1 MNFNAL
7 IAVFLIGTIT
17 SCSVELPEDVA
28 LEYDKLPQELDF
40 NVHVKPI
47 LSDKCFLCHGPD
59 KAKQQAELRLDLA
72 ESAYSE
78 LINSPGKKAVVPGK
92 LAKSEMFHR
101 IISHDPEV
109 LMPTPKS
116 NLTLSA
122 HEKAVLIKWIEDGAE
137 YKPHWAFIKPEKRD
151 VPAVSNADWIK
162 NPIDNFIIK
171 RLEQENLQPS
181 SQAEK
186 ELLLRRVT
194 FDLTGLPPTVEN
206 IKEFLNDESDN
217 AYEKQVDKLLKS
229 PQYGEKMAMDWMD
242 LSRFADTHGYTVD
255 RYRDMSPWRDWVI
268 KAFNENMPY
277 DKFIE
282 WQLAGDLLPNPSKEQ
297 ILATAF
303 NRIHPQNMEGGIVP
317 EEFRVEYVLDR
328 VNTAGQAFMALTVA
342 CAKCHDHKYDP
353 ISQKNYYEMSAFF
366 NNVEESGQISWDNAM
381 PVPTMLYTTEEQ
393 DEVLE
398 FLKSTA
404 QTKADKLVSI
414 RVSEKENFQDW
425 ISNEKYKESV
435 KSKYPKG
442 LIAHFDF
449 ENSQLKD
456 RLNPSQ
462 KGGMK
467 RVGSSSEN
475 PEFGVGKTGQGLLL
489 DGDAWFDSHGVGAFR
504 KSESF
509 SVGLNVKIPENLENG
524 VIFHKSEGAAL
535 YCFRGFHL
543 ALENNKLQVLM
554 AHTAPGNAIIE
565 YTKQDIPRDQWINLM
580 LTYNGSSKAS
590 GLKVYLNGVELETD
604 VKNDNLYKDIHF
616 GRKDEPGIQI
626 GARMRGKG
634 IGGATVDD
642 LMVFDQELTPLEIIQ
657 VVDYEKFRDIM
668 SKRHSELAEVESAM
682 LESYFLLNHSK
693 VYKKYLDELEIA
705 RMTFSDSVESI
716 QEVMVMEEMPERRKT
731 YLLERGLYDAH
742 GEEVLPNTPESVFQ
756 MPEDLPRN
764 RLGFAKWLVHPDHP
778 LTARVT
784 VNRYWQNYF
793 GRGIVRTTEDF
804 GNQGELP
811 THPEL
816 LDWLAVDFMDSGW
829 DVKALQKLI
838 VMSATYRQSSKTS
851 NELRELDGENIL
863 LARGPAVRLTAEMIR
878 DNALMTS
885 GLLNTKIGGESVKPY
900 QPTGLWKVNGYNYDQ
915 DTGDKLYRRSMY
927 TIWKRSVPHPTLA
940 TFDAPGRSE
949 CTVRRQ
955 KTNTPLQALVLLND
969 PTYVEASKVMGEK
982 IAKFDSIQE
991 GITETFMKL
1000 TGRKPSDKELKILL
1014 ELQEKQYA
1022 EFKHHKGKA
1031 TGWLTSGEYEP
1042 DGKLDADL
1050 IAANAVVASAIM
1062 NSDATITK
1070 R

>member
-1 MNFNAL
+1 MNLNAL
-7 IAVFLIGTIT
+7 IAVLLIYSIT
-17 SCSVELPEDVA
+17 SCSVELPEDVSI
-28 LEYDKLPQELDF
+28 EYDKLPQELDF
-40 NVHVKPI
+40 NIHVKPI
-47 LSDKCFLCHGPD
+47 LSDKCFVCHGPD
-59 KAKQQAELRLDLA
+59 KAKQQADLRLDLA

-78 LINSPGKKAVVPGK
+78 LVNSPGKRAVVPGK
-92 LAKSEMFHR
+92 LAKSEMFQR

-116 NLTLSA
+116 NLKLSA
-122 HEKAVLIKWIEDGAE
+122 YEKAILVKWIEDGAE
-137 YKPHWAFIKPEKRD
+137 YKPHWAFIKPEKPD
-151 VPAVSNADWIK
+151 IPTISNKDWIN
-162 NPIDNFIIK
+162 NPVDNFILK
-171 RLEQENLQPS
+171 KLEQEKLQPS
-181 SQAEK
+181 PQTEK
-186 ELLLRRVT
+186 ELLLRRVS
-194 FDLTGLPPTVEN
+194 FDLTGLPPSVKDIQN
-206 IKEFLNDESDN
+206 FLSDNAEN
-217 AYEKQVDKLLKS
+217 AYEKQVDRLLNS
-229 PQYGEKMAMDWMD
+229 SQYGEKMAMDWMD

-268 KAFNENMPY
+268 KAFNDNMSY

-353 ISQKNYYEMSAFF
+353 ISQKNYFEMSAFF

-393 DEVLE
+393 DEILD
-398 FLKSTA
+398 FLKSNA
-404 QTKADKLVSI
+404 QSKASDLASI
-414 RVSEKENFQDW
+414 QTSENENFRAW
-425 ISNEKYKESV
+425 VANEKYKENA
-435 KSKYPKG
+435 KSKYPNS
-442 LIAHFDF
+442 LIAHFEF
-449 ENSQLKD
+449 ENAELKNKLD
-456 RLNPSQ
+456 ASQ

-467 RVGSSSEN
+467 RVGSSSEE
-475 PEFGVGKTGQGLLL
+475 PVFGKGKTGKGLKL
-489 DGDAWFDSHGVGAFR
+489 DGDAWFDAHGVGAFR
-504 KSESF
+504 KSEPF
-509 SVGLNVKIPENLENG
+509 SVGLNVIIPENLENG

-543 ALENNKLQVLM
+543 ALENNRLELLM
-554 AHTAPGNAIIE
+554 AHTTPGNAIVE
-565 YTKQDIPRDQWINLM
+565 YSKQGIPRDQWINLM
-580 LTYNGSSKAS
+580 LTYDGSAKAS
-590 GLKVYLNGVELETD
+590 GLKVYLNGLELETEI
-604 VKNDNLYKDIHF
+604 KIDNLYKDIHF
-616 GRKDEPGIQI
+616 GRENEPGIQI

-642 LMVFDQELTPLEIIQ
+642 LLVFEQELTPLEVVQ
-657 VVDYEKFRDIM
+657 VVDHSKFRDIL
-668 SKRHSELAEVESAM
+668 SKNRSDLTAVELAM
-682 LESYFLLNHSK
+682 LEPFYFLNHSR
-693 VYKKYLDELEIA
+693 VYKKSLKELETA
-705 RMTFSDSVESI
+705 RTTFSDSVERI
-716 QEVMVMEEMPERRKT
+716 KEVMVMEEMPERRKT
-731 YLLERGLYDAH
+731 YLLERGNYDSH
-742 GEEVLPNTPESVFQ
+742 GEEVFPNTPESVFV

-784 VNRYWQNYF
+784 VNRYWQNFF

-811 THPEL
+811 SHPEL
-816 LDWLAVDFMDSGW
+816 LDWLAVEFMESGW

-838 VMSATYRQSSKTS
+838 VMSATYRQNSKTS
-851 NELRELDGENIL
+851 NKLRELDKENIL

-885 GLLNTKIGGESVKPY
+885 GLLNPKIGGESVKPY
-900 QPTGLWKVNGYNYDQ
+900 QPAGLWRVNGNNYNQ
-915 DTGDKLYRRSMY
+915 DSGDKLYRRSMY

-940 TFDAPGRSE
+940 TFDSPSRSE

-969 PTYVEASKVMGEK
+969 PTFVEASKVMGEK
-982 IAKFDSIQE
+982 IARFDSIQE
-991 GITETFMKL
+991 GISETFMKL
-1000 TGRKPSDKELKILL
+1000 TGRKPNDRELEILL

-1022 EFKHHKGKA
+1022 EFKEHKGKA
-1031 TGWLTSGEYEP
+1031 KGWLASGEYEL
-1042 DGKLDADL
+1042 DVELDANL